1 MTVNESDMAAV
12 TGMVD
17 RMRRHLAGHRPE
29 LQGAALADL
38 LATWLAGHHIEG
50 DARATNRLRT
60 TILSMHVETVREMV
74 PIAAKEIG
82 TTP

>member
-12 TGMVD
+12 TGMVAL
-17 RMRRHLAGHRPE
+17 MRRHLAGHRPE

-60 TILSMHVETVREMV
+60 TILTLHMEAVRGMV
-74 PIAAKEIG
+74 PIAAQEIG